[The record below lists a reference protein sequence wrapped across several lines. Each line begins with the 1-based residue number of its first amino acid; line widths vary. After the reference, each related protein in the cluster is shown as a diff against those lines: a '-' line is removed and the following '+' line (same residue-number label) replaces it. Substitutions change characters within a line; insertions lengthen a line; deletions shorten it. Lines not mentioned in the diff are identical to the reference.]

1 MSVHAVSSS
10 RSTVQ
15 PLRPATLD
23 RDPGGSV
30 SLLIDADQ
38 ALVVMHGDIGVELH
52 QDIRDLVD
60 DLEAGVAHGLPIV
73 VLAQNVT
80 DVDLRAVWLLLELR
94 RAAGSHGLRIETPS
108 LALQDALSMHGLAR
122 LLDTA

>member
-1 MSVHAVSSS
+1 MSVNAVSPSS
-10 RSTVQ
+10 STVQ
-15 PLRPATLD
+15 PLRLTTLD

-38 ALVVMHGDIGVELH
+38 ALVVMHGAIGVELH

-60 DLEAGVAHGLPIV
+60 DLEAGVAQGLPIV
-73 VLAQNVT
+73 VLAQHVT

-94 RAAGSHGLRIETPS
+94 RAAGSHGLRIDAPS
-108 LALQDALSMHGLAR
+108 TALCDALSMHGLAR

>member
-1 MSVHAVSSS
+1 MSVNAVSPSS
-10 RSTVQ
+10 STVQ
-15 PLRPATLD
+15 PLRLATPD

-60 DLEAGVAHGLPIV
+60 DLEAGIAQGLPIV

-94 RAAGSHGLRIETPS
+94 RAAGSHGLRVDTPS
-108 LALQDALSMHGLAR
+108 PALRDALSMHGLAR

>member
-1 MSVHAVSSS
+1 MSVNAVSPSS
-10 RSTVQ
+10 SNVQ
-15 PLRPATLD
+15 PLRLTTPD

-38 ALVVMHGDIGVELH
+38 ALVVMHGVIGVELH

-94 RAAGSHGLRIETPS
+94 RAAGSHGLRIDTPS
-108 LALQDALSMHGLAR
+108 AALRDALSMHGLAR

>member
-1 MSVHAVSSS
+1 MSVNTVSSS
-10 RSTVQ
+10 SCTVQ
-15 PLRPATLD
+15 PLRLATLN

-60 DLEAGVAHGLPIV
+60 DVEAGVTHGLPIV

-94 RAAGSHGLRIETPS
+94 RAAGRHGLRIDTPS
-108 LALQDALSMHGLAR
+108 PALQDALSMHGLAR

>member
-1 MSVHAVSSS
+1 MSVNAVSP
-10 RSTVQ
+10 TVQ
-15 PLRPATLD
+15 PRRLATTNP
-23 RDPGGSV
+23 DPVGSI

-38 ALVVMHGDIGVELH
+38 ALVVMHGEIGVHLH

-60 DLEAGVAHGLPIV
+60 DLEAGVAHGLPVV

-94 RAAGSHGLRIETPS
+94 RAAGSHGLRIDTPS
-108 LALQDALSMHGLAR
+108 PALRDSLSMHGLAR

>member
-1 MSVHAVSSS
+1 MSVNAVSSTS
-10 RSTVQ
+10 SVVQ
-15 PLRPATLD
+15 QLRLATPD

-38 ALVVMHGDIGVELH
+38 ALVVMHGVIGVELH

-73 VLAQNVT
+73 VLAQNVS

-94 RAAGSHGLRIETPS
+94 RAAGSHGLRIDTPS
-108 LALQDALSMHGLAR
+108 LALRDALSMHGLAR

>member
-1 MSVHAVSSS
+1 MSVNAVSSTS
-10 RSTVQ
+10 SVVQ
-15 PLRPATLD
+15 HLRLATPD

-38 ALVVMHGDIGVELH
+38 ALVVMHGVIGVELH

-94 RAAGSHGLRIETPS
+94 RAAGSHGLRIDTPS
-108 LALQDALSMHGLAR
+108 LALRDALSMHGLAR

>member
-1 MSVHAVSSS
+1 MSVNAVSSS
-10 RSTVQ
+10 SSTVQ
-15 PLRPATLD
+15 PLRLASLD

-38 ALVVMHGDIGVELH
+38 ALVVMHGEIGVHLH

-60 DLEAGVAHGLPIV
+60 DLEAGVAHGLPVV

-94 RAAGSHGLRIETPS
+94 RAAGSHGLRIDTPS
-108 LALQDALSMHGLAR
+108 LALRDSLSMHGLAR

>member
-1 MSVHAVSSS
+1 MSVNAVSSS
-10 RSTVQ
+10 SSTVQ
-15 PLRPATLD
+15 PLRLASLD

-38 ALVVMHGDIGVELH
+38 ALVVMHGEIGVHLH

-60 DLEAGVAHGLPIV
+60 DLEAGVAHGLPVV

-108 LALQDALSMHGLAR
+108 PALRDSLSMHGLAR